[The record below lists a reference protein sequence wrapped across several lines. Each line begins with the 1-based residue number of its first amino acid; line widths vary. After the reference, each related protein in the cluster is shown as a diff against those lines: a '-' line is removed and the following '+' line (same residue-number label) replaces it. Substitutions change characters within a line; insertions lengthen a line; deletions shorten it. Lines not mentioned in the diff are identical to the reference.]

1 MMAGW
6 LVKASLVLWLLLDKR
21 FSGIF
26 PWKGQRA
33 DGVWAA
39 RRRCSASL
47 GLAAAECGAADAADK
62 DCGMYTYTS
71 VIGGQEQKRG
81 AAACSRRGSWAAG
94 RERSGRLE
102 LLLEGIDQKAAA
114 RAASKLS

>member
-1 MMAGW
+1 MAGW

-71 VIGGQEQKRG
+71 VIGGYIRFCG
-81 AAACSRRGSWAAG
+81 AAAQAIAAG
-94 RERSGRLE
+94 PGLQERAT
-102 LLLEGIDQKAAA
+102 D
-114 RAASKLS
+114 

>member
-1 MMAGW
+1 MAGW

-71 VIGGQEQKRG
+71 VIGGYIRFCG
-81 AAACSRRGSWAAG
+81 AAAQA
-94 RERSGRLE
+94 
-102 LLLEGIDQKAAA
+102 IAAA
-114 RAASKLS
+114 RAAGARYRLTRA